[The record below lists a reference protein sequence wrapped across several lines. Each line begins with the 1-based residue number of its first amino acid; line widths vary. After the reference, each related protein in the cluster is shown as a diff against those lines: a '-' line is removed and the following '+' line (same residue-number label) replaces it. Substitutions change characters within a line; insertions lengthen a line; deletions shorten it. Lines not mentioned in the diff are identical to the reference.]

1 MVSAKKDGAK
11 TKKGAAL
18 NTRNKDGGLKSKSGR
33 KPKQVKR
40 LSKVVCQEN
49 QLQIVTRGTKNSLNG
64 RY

>member
-18 NTRNKDGGLKSKSGR
+18 NTENKDGTLKSKTGR

-40 LSKVVCQEN
+40 LSKAVCQEN
-49 QLQIVTRGTKNSLNG
+49 QLQTISRGTKNSLN
-64 RY
+64 